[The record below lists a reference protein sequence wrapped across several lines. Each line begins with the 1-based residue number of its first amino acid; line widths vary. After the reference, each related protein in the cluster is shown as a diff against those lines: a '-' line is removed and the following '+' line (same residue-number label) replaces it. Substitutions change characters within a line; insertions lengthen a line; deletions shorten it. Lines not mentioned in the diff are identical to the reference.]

1 MNLHEVYAMYQNCL
15 KCDQVLGQVIWQ
27 VLNQRLK
34 QTRGQWAILLTW
46 ATIDI
51 MKSDLWSLKQN
62 MWKMSHTRFCII
74 LYTWI
79 INIKFRTTC
88 EAQEFTGAK
97 VCIYVQPYIITF
109 EFLWIISM
117 FSFVKLEPLP
127 PVDTRWYTIKCTSS
141 YLVIHASR
149 RLKQKD

>member
-1 MNLHEVYAMYQNCL
+1 MNLHVVYAMYQNCL

-79 INIKFRTTC
+79 INIKFRTAC

-127 PVDTRWYTIKCTSS
+127 PVDTCWYTIKCTSS

>member
-1 MNLHEVYAMYQNCL
+1 M
-15 KCDQVLGQVIWQ
+15 LGQVIWQ

-79 INIKFRTTC
+79 INIKFRIAC

-127 PVDTRWYTIKCTSS
+127 PCWYVLIHNQVYFFLFGDTCITKAQTE
-141 YLVIHASR
+141 
-149 RLKQKD
+149 RLKNNGFELCVLEILVNKQ

>member
-1 MNLHEVYAMYQNCL
+1 MNLHVVYAMYQNCL

-62 MWKMSHTRFCII
+62 IWKMSHTRFCII

-79 INIKFRTTC
+79 INIKFRTAC

-117 FSFVKLEPLP
+117 FSFVKLEPLH
-127 PVDTRWYTIKCTSS
+127 PVDTCWYTIKCTSS